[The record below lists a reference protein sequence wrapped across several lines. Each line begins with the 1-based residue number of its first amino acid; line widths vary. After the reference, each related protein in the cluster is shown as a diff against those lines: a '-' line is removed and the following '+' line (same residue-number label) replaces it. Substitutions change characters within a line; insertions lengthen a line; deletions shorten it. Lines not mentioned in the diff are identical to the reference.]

1 MRRRWDLAL
10 AATLALAT
18 TGLAL
23 VVPVDGPVRVVP
35 AIAFVLFLPGY
46 LATASLF
53 PKTGDLSGPERLALS
68 LGLSLAIVPLVGLAL
83 NFTPW
88 GIRLE
93 PIVISLDVLAA
104 ALLLAI
110 EIERRHLG
118 DIAFVPDWPDG
129 RAPSRAD
136 VATVALVVLAG
147 VGGFA
152 VVRLTLGPSKT
163 QTFTEFAM
171 VGPSG
176 TLKDLPTAV
185 KPGAE
190 VRIRLM
196 VTNHEDGPVG
206 YRIRPTLDGRAL
218 PSVDVGTLADGAAW
232 DEPYATAAPLTLG
245 RHELDF
251 DLDRLGGQ
259 SAYRHLS
266 LKFEVT
272 ASGLPAPQPTS
283 SPPASSP

>member
-1 MRRRWDLAL
+1 MRRRWDLTL
-10 AATLALAT
+10 AATLLLAT
-18 TGLAL
+18 TGVAL
-23 VVPVDGPVRVVP
+23 VVPIEGPARVAP

-46 LATASLF
+46 LAMAALF

-93 PIVISLDVLAA
+93 PIVISLDALGVVLI
-104 ALLLAI
+104 LAT
-110 EIERRHLG
+110 EFQRRRLG
-118 DIAFVPDWPDG
+118 DGAFVPDWPDG
-129 RAPSRAD
+129 RVPSKAD
-136 VATVALVVLAG
+136 VATVALVALAG
-147 VGGFA
+147 VGGFV
-152 VVRLTLGPSKT
+152 VVRLTLGPSHT

-185 KPGAE
+185 KPGAP

-196 VTNHEDGPVG
+196 VTNHEDGSVG

-218 PSVDVGTLADGAAW
+218 PSVEVGTLADGAAW
-232 DEPYATAAPLTLG
+232 NEPYATTAPLTLG

-272 ASGLPAPQPTS
+272 ATGLPTAQSTS
-283 SPPASSP
+283 SPSASSP